1 MRNMR
6 QPQMAAI
13 DFIIQSAAIIEG
25 VERDHVFRRIRALK
39 PQTDTIAA
47 LKKLLGTQTKEAGG
61 AKHPSI
67 AKNRA
72 IIDYIPAGRK
82 KGWNPIQSS

>member
-1 MRNMR
+1 
-6 QPQMAAI
+6 MAAI

-47 LKKLLGTQTKEAGG
+47 LKKNYLAHRQKKQGGRSTLQLLKIGRLSIIFLPEGG
-61 AKHPSI
+61 
-67 AKNRA
+67 
-72 IIDYIPAGRK
+72 
-82 KGWNPIQSS
+82 